1 MFIMGI
7 WVIVAIFTNY
17 LTHIDPNQ
25 GNLYNQFIPPAWMPG
40 GTTDHLLGTDYYGR
54 DNLARLMYGA
64 RISLS
69 IALIVT
75 LISGTFGAAVGLLAG
90 YEGGII
96 DSILMRVVDGWLS
109 FPIILIAILLA
120 VVVGPSYFNVIF
132 ILSLLFWPNYARQVR
147 GEALVIKEQDYV
159 ASAKVAGSSRARIMF
174 KHILPNVVPT
184 LTVIASFGIAQLIL
198 TECMLSFLGAGVPPP
213 SPSWGSM
220 AAEGRDY
227 IGSHWW
233 LTAFPGFTIF
243 LIVLSIN
250 LIGDWIR
257 DRLDPR
263 LRQL

>member
-1 MFIMGI
+1 
-7 WVIVAIFTNY
+7 
-17 LTHIDPNQ
+17 
-25 GNLYNQFIPPAWMPG
+25 
-40 GTTDHLLGTDYYGR
+40 
-54 DNLARLMYGA
+54 
-64 RISLS
+64 
-69 IALIVT
+69 
-75 LISGTFGAAVGLLAG
+75 
-90 YEGGII
+90 
-96 DSILMRVVDGWLS
+96 MRVVDGWLS

-132 ILSLLFWPNYARQVR
+132 ILSLLSWPSYARQVR

-159 ASAKVAGSSRARIMF
+159 ASAKVAGSSHARIMS

-184 LTVIASFGIAQLIL
+184 LIVIASFGIAQLIL
-198 TECMLSFLGAGVPPP
+198 TESMLSFLGAGVPPP

-227 IGSHWW
+227 VESHWW
-233 LTAFPGFTIF
+233 LTAFPGFAIF